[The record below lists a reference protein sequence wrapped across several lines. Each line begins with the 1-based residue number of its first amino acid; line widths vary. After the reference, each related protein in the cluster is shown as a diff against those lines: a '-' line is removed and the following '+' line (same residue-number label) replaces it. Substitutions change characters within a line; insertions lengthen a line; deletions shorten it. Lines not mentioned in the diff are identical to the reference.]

1 MQGDTKKKKKVG
13 ALLSAVVFGGLVA
26 TLAIC
31 TLVDGFSVPIRG
43 GETAI
48 IIISALMLFA
58 LVVGVVIA
66 LVQRWR
72 EIQKGEEDEAR
83 KY

>member
-13 ALLSAVVFGGLVA
+13 ALLSAVVFGGLMA

-31 TLVDGFSVPIRG
+31 TLVDGFSAPISG